1 MLSFFDYTQKSR
13 DDQHT
18 LLIDEGRYADDPN
31 MHRILNR
38 LLSATSEPQMRQ
50 DMNVEDE
57 YFSIIEK
64 RDTVQSMLD

>member
-1 MLSFFDYTQKSR
+1 
-13 DDQHT
+13 
-18 LLIDEGRYADDPN
+18 
-31 MHRILNR
+31 MHRILSH
-38 LLSATSEPQMRQ
+38 LLSAASEPQMRQ